1 MLIRGL
7 EVLPSLYGTF
17 CLFSLSTTLWRKFIT
32 SVRHFLRRR
41 SQNRRIKGSL
51 KTLLEMKLSSS
62 GMADWILAYSHWYN
76 SPVFLPG
83 LALAILFSNIF
94 QLSYLAQAYS
104 TSHCVS
110 TTFIA
115 VIWIIAGIC
124 GFSCMR
130 FMNEYK
136 DFMINNYSFV
146 CSNFCWSYCLVGILG

>member
-1 MLIRGL
+1 
-7 EVLPSLYGTF
+7 
-17 CLFSLSTTLWRKFIT
+17 
-32 SVRHFLRRR
+32 
-41 SQNRRIKGSL
+41 
-51 KTLLEMKLSSS
+51 
-62 GMADWILAYSHWYN
+62 MADWILAYSHWYN

-130 FMNEYK
+130 FMNEYT

-146 CSNFCWSYCLVGILG
+146 CSNFCRSYCLVRILGEELWIDESSYFGCDFTLFLRHNHRCWAFSSWKYVYILFGRFLCSRMPTTGNKQGKFTKK

>member
-1 MLIRGL
+1 
-7 EVLPSLYGTF
+7 
-17 CLFSLSTTLWRKFIT
+17 
-32 SVRHFLRRR
+32 
-41 SQNRRIKGSL
+41 
-51 KTLLEMKLSSS
+51 
-62 GMADWILAYSHWYN
+62 MADWILAYSQWYN

-124 GFSCMR
+124 GFSCMI
-130 FMNEYK
+130 F
-136 DFMINNYSFV
+136 IS
-146 CSNFCWSYCLVGILG
+146 I